1 VALVTGIFALVPVAI
16 GAGITALVQI
26 HARRQTGL
34 GMAIGG
40 LVMAVLWTVV
50 GIGVAI
56 AFLIGQ
62 SATYGALGRVADAG
76 STSVGSCLGEP
87 GSEDSQATEI
97 ECAEEHAAEIYL
109 VEALGEGAWP
119 GYEGVDVSADEAC
132 YDAFEPYVGSSW
144 EWSDLDYGYFLPDQG
159 EWTAGEHR
167 VVCVVLPGTE
177 DALHGSV
184 QGSGR

>member
-1 VALVTGIFALVPVAI
+1 
-16 GAGITALVQI
+16 
-26 HARRQTGL
+26 
-34 GMAIGG
+34 
-40 LVMAVLWTVV
+40 
-50 GIGVAI
+50 
-56 AFLIGQ
+56 
-62 SATYGALGRVADAG
+62 
-76 STSVGSCLGEP
+76 
-87 GSEDSQATEI
+87 
-97 ECAEEHAAEIYL
+97 
-109 VEALGEGAWP
+109 
-119 GYEGVDVSADEAC
+119 VSADEAC